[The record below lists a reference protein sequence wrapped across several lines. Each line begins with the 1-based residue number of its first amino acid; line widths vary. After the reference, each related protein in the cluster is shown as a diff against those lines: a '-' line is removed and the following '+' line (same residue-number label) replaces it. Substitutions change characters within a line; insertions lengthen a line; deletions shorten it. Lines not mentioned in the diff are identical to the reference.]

1 MAISAMG
8 RRLMRDVGT
17 PEDIYQSLRAFRKDL
32 TALSEQRNKLT
43 EKYPN
48 KWIAFYEGEVVSVA
62 TTTEELLNAVERD
75 GLPRDKVVTQFLG
88 TEKIT
93 MVL

>member
-8 RRLMRDVGT
+8 RKLIRDVGT
-17 PEDIYQSLRAFRKDL
+17 PEDIYQSLMTFRKDL

-43 EKYPN
+43 KKYPD
-48 KWIAFYEGEVVSVA
+48 KWIAFYEGGVVSIA
-62 TTTEELLNAVERD
+62 TTIEELINAVERE

-88 TEKIT
+88 TKKIT